1 MAVGIFRLARFQM
14 LALLVVSLGG
24 CLGSGRPANFYL
36 LQPIA
41 PLETRAPAGESPL
54 IGVGPVRL
62 PGYLDRPQIV
72 LSSGQNQL
80 KLDEFQRW
88 SEPLKGNFTRV
99 LAENLS
105 RLIPSDQVLTF
116 PWQRSFHPN
125 YVVEVNVEQFHV
137 TSGGQSILDA
147 SWSVFHDDKPIY
159 LKKSSYSLPADTSS
173 YEGIVAAQSATLG
186 ALSREIAAYLRN
198 LPSTALSERN

>member
-1 MAVGIFRLARFQM
+1 MSVDFRRLARCTA
-14 LALLVVSLGG
+14 LALLALTLGA
-24 CLGSGRPANFYL
+24 CLGPRRPADFYL
-36 LQPIA
+36 LQPV
-41 PLETRAPAGESPL
+41 APAAVRASAAEQSL

-72 LSSGQNQL
+72 VSSGQNRL

-105 RLIPSDQVLTF
+105 RLIPTDRVLTF
-116 PWQRSFHPN
+116 PWQRSFHPD
-125 YVVEVNVEQFHV
+125 YVVEADVEQFHV
-137 TSGGQSILDA
+137 TSGGQSVLDA
-147 SWSVFHDDKPIY
+147 SWSVFHDGKPIY
-159 LKKSSYSLPADTSS
+159 LKKSSYSLPADLRN

-186 ALSREIAAYLRN
+186 ALSREIATFLRN
-198 LPSTALSERN
+198 LPAQALSGRN

>member
-1 MAVGIFRLARFQM
+1 MSVGIFRLARFHM
-14 LALLVVSLGG
+14 LTLLVFTLGG
-24 CLGSGRPANFYL
+24 CLGSGRPVNFYM

-41 PLETRAPAGESPL
+41 PPATKVPGGASSL

-88 SEPLKGNFTRV
+88 SEPLKGNFARV

-116 PWQRSFHPN
+116 PWQRSFRPN

-137 TSGGQSILDA
+137 TSGGQSVLDA
-147 SWSVFHDDKPIY
+147 SWSVFHDGKPVY
-159 LKKSSYSLPADTSS
+159 LKKSSYSLPADVGS
-173 YEGIVAAQSATLG
+173 YEAMVAAQSATLG
-186 ALSREIAAYLRN
+186 ALSREIAGFLRT
-198 LPSTALSERN
+198 LPLHETSDQK